1 MEKKGTSDDRDD
13 EGKKHE
19 REAGTVTRKQQDKK
33 QMGRGKNMGR
43 EKNYNQLLKK
53 ELKVNTFSFS
63 QPPNSKEKRRLISH
77 SNAKREERK
86 NKKANTEKESREK
99 RRRKST
105 HKEEDDSLRMHEA
118 IISLAHLA
126 PSSVHGG

>member
-86 NKKANTEKESREK
+86 KTKRQIPRKSRE
-99 RRRKST
+99 R
-105 HKEEDDSLRMHEA
+105 KEEEK
-118 IISLAHLA
+118 AHTKKKTTRFVCMKQLSA
-126 PSSVHGG
+126 